1 MRTVRMGRFADAEI
15 AVALNIS
22 EHTVRHHL
30 EDIYRRL
37 GVKSRAAAAHVATR
51 TLSG

>member
-1 MRTVRMGRFADAEI
+1 MSDF
-15 AVALNIS
+15 IS

-37 GVKSRAAAAHVATR
+37 NVSSRAAAAQLATR
-51 TLSG
+51 ALVGAGVVGV